1 MNGTCP
7 WTGERTGEGQH
18 RDTNNNDNN
27 ILFNLFKNNNSDF
40 VGFKEGD
47 EVSNFLKSKG
57 INTVEEFKSLEP
69 SKQDDLIEEW
79 FLKTR

>member
-1 MNGTCP
+1 MG
-7 WTGERTGEGQH
+7 H
-18 RDTNNNDNN
+18 SRDTNNNDNN
-27 ILFNLFKNNNSDF
+27 ILFNLFKNNKGDF

-47 EVSNFLKSKG
+47 EVSNFLKAKG
-57 INTVEEFKSLEP
+57 INTIEEFKSLEP